1 METLKLINLT
11 KHYKKKHAV
20 NGITLTINKGD
31 VLGLLGENGAGKS
44 TTMGMIATLIKPDDG
59 DVFVDNDS
67 VVIHPEIM
75 KKKLGYVPQDIA
87 LYPMLTGL
95 ENLKFWGKLYH
106 LKKNE
111 LDSAIKNVSEI
122 ISLSKDDLNR
132 KVSEYSGGMKRRVNI
147 GAALLHDPEL
157 VIMDEPTVG
166 IDVKSRNQITDA
178 ILELN
183 KNGKTIIYSG
193 HYMPEMEKI
202 CNRICML
209 DAGKIKFEGYLKDLL
224 VDEGQNISL
233 EEFYLKKTKDFKEE
247 L

>member
-59 DVFVDNDS
+59 DVFIDNES

-75 KKKLGYVPQDIA
+75 KKRLGYVPQDIA
-87 LYPMLTGL
+87 LYPMLSGL
-95 ENLKFWGKLYH
+95 DNLKFWGKLYH

-111 LDSAIKNVSEI
+111 LEIAIKNVSEI
-122 ISLSKDDLNR
+122 ISLSKEDLNR

-209 DAGKIKFEGYLKDLL
+209 DAGNIKFEGYLKELL
-224 VDEGQNISL
+224 VEDGKDISL
-233 EEFYLKKTKDFKEE
+233 EEFYLKKTQDFKEE
-247 L
+247 I

>member
-1 METLKLINLT
+1 MHCIN
-11 KHYKKKHAV
+11 
-20 NGITLTINKGD
+20 
-31 VLGLLGENGAGKS
+31 
-44 TTMGMIATLIKPDDG
+44 
-59 DVFVDNDS
+59 F
-67 VVIHPEIM
+67 PE
-75 KKKLGYVPQDIA
+75 
-87 LYPMLTGL
+87 
-95 ENLKFWGKLYH
+95 
-106 LKKNE
+106 
-111 LDSAIKNVSEI
+111 AIKNVSEI
-122 ISLSKDDLNR
+122 ISLSEEDLNR

-209 DAGKIKFEGYLKDLL
+209 DAGHIKFEGYLEELLKDN
-224 VDEGQNISL
+224 DNNISL
-233 EEFYLKKTKDFKEE
+233 EEFYLKKTQDFKEE
-247 L
+247 K

>member
-1 METLKLINLT
+1 MKLINLT